1 MGRERH
7 QDGWVEP
14 VGKKVKKW
22 RGHYYLYERQ
32 ADGSEKRRHRIAD
45 LGLRSERKKW
55 EAEKELRA
63 IIAKETSKAPKPSP
77 ELTLR
82 WFYENRFLPMKKWKD
97 SSAPKTK
104 RFIET
109 YLLKQ
114 FGESAL
120 GELDRFTLQ
129 THLNGLAEKYSKSV
143 VQKFR
148 VYMNSILDEALE
160 QDFVGKNQ
168 ARKLEVPETKK
179 KPSERVLAQEEIAEL
194 LAAIGG
200 RDRLIV
206 RMLMVLGLR
215 PGELFALRRNDRFA
229 PGQLRID
236 ETVSEELRGEDRLV
250 EPKSEA
256 SDTFVWL
263 PRSIEQELDFW
274 LDTMEDQRPEAFIF
288 ASKTGTPMN
297 LNNFLRRNLKPSA
310 EAARKKL
317 TEEGRELPDGFLQ
330 RINHQVFRRTCA
342 TQMQHL
348 GSVKDVQ
355 SHLRHASPT
364 VTLEKYMKQIP
375 ESVRLAVERLDE
387 ALMERAR
394 Q

>member
-1 MGRERH
+1 
-7 QDGWVEP
+7 
-14 VGKKVKKW
+14 
-22 RGHYYLYERQ
+22 
-32 ADGSEKRRHRIAD
+32 
-45 LGLRSERKKW
+45 
-55 EAEKELRA
+55 
-63 IIAKETSKAPKPSP
+63 
-77 ELTLR
+77 
-82 WFYENRFLPMKKWKD
+82 
-97 SSAPKTK
+97 
-104 RFIET
+104 
-109 YLLKQ
+109 
-114 FGESAL
+114 
-120 GELDRFTLQ
+120 
-129 THLNGLAEKYSKSV
+129 
-143 VQKFR
+143 
-148 VYMNSILDEALE
+148 MNSILDEALE
-160 QDFVGKNQ
+160 QDFIGKNQ

-194 LAAIGG
+194 LAAMSG

-215 PGELFALRRNDRFA
+215 PGELFALRRNDRVA

-274 LDTMEDQRPEAFIF
+274 LDTMEDQRPEAFVF
-288 ASKTGTPMN
+288 ASKTGTPTN

-310 EAARKKL
+310 EAARNKL
-317 TEEGRELPDGFLQ
+317 IEKGRELPDGFLQ
-330 RINHQVFRRTCA
+330 GINHQVFRRTCA

-355 SHLRHASPT
+355 AHLRHASPT

-375 ESVRLAVERLDE
+375 ESVRRAVERLDE
-387 ALMERAR
+387 TLMERAR